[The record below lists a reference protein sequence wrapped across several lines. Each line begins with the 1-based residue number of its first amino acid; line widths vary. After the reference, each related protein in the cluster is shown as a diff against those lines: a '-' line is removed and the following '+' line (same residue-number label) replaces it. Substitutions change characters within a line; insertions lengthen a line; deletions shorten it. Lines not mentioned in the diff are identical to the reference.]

1 MLDASALLTHLSLS
15 LSLCSQFLSAENGA
29 STDFL
34 AGLRRA
40 FGCGFCLAPTLL
52 GRSMGKQAKDVA
64 SEVCT
69 AHERARTQRCVAQRM
84 SQRVLVE
91 RRCFCPSPV
100 VALEEA
106 PVRVPTR
113 AGAVRPGRRGPIGP
127 GSRRSPSTTATCAAG
142 RSRRTNRDLHNR
154 ITTKETR

>member
-1 MLDASALLTHLSLS
+1 LLDASALLTHLSLS
-15 LSLCSQFLSAENGA
+15 LSLCSQLFSAENGA

-40 FGCGFCLAPTLL
+40 SERGF
-52 GRSMGKQAKDVA
+52 S
-64 SEVCT
+64 SS
-69 AHERARTQRCVAQRM
+69 CVR
-84 SQRVLVE
+84 RVLVE
-91 RRCFCPSPV
+91 RRCLCPSPV